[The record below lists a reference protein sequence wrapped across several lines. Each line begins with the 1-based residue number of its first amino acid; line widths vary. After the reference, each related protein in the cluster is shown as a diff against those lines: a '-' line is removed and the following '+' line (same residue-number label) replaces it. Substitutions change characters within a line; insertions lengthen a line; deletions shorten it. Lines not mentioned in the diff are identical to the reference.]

1 MSDFEQ
7 HLLYETAQEEVDE
20 ATPTDLPPNTRI
32 GVRDVHNLM
41 TLAWIR
47 GAEWAAGNPAL
58 AKEAYDEANER
69 RRADS
74 ASERT

>member
-7 HLLYETAQEEVDE
+7 HLLYDTAQEEVSE
-20 ATPTDLPPNTRI
+20 ATPAKLSPNTQ
-32 GVRDVHNLM
+32 VRLHDVQNLM

-47 GAEWAAGNPAL
+47 GAEWAAANPGL

-69 RRADS
+69 RRVHGANE
-74 ASERT
+74 ER